1 MHTQFDSADGTRL
14 TRVRGRWLQTD
25 ARALTVVLASLT
37 AGVALTWLRW
47 GNPLIDCG
55 REMNQPLR
63 LLRGERLYGDISHFY
78 GPLAPVLNAALY
90 RVAGISLD
98 TLRGAGLA
106 ATLVILA
113 VTYWLGR
120 RLMGRPAA
128 TLSAL
133 SVTWLCAL
141 APAGNYILPYAYA
154 AVYGTALSL
163 LALAVGIAGLRS
175 GRASALFASGL
186 LTALAFLAKTEMGV
200 AALAGGLACVLLAGS
215 RSRRTAAARV
225 TAFLVPAV
233 GLPVAVYFWYAGQV
247 GWTPLL
253 DEGHLLYQNLSA
265 PIVIFNQRMFGLD
278 QPGRSLLLMVA
289 AALRLAFL
297 ASLLA
302 WWALRRQA
310 AADVRLTRWTLGLAG
325 AVIASLSIVGWQ
337 GGPYLAAPLLL
348 LALIAYHGRRV
359 WRRLI
364 STGRA
369 RGRAAVA
376 VVTSIFALASLA
388 RMVLRVRSGGS
399 YASYLLPVAVVL
411 FTYAWCALV
420 PAWLPS
426 SSSRRFMRQAGLVL
440 LSGWVLVSAGLT
452 VYRYRTQETAVL
464 ATPRGTMLTTP
475 ATQRAFAE
483 AKSFINAHTRPG
495 EAVAI
500 VPEGTSLLF
509 FSERRNP
516 LHEEIAVPGCLD
528 EDRAIATLAA
538 RPVALVLVANRG
550 TPEYGPA
557 RFGVDYAQRLMA
569 SIRERFVLC
578 GQLGAGVPV
587 ESLAF
592 TAYCPR

>member
-1 MHTQFDSADGTRL
+1 MQTLSESAERTL
-14 TRVRGRWLQTD
+14 PARVCRRWLQTD
-25 ARALTVVLASLT
+25 VHALTVVCASLA
-37 AGVALTWLRW
+37 AGVALTWQRW
-47 GNPLIDCG
+47 GSPLIDCG

-63 LLRGERLYGDISHFY
+63 LLRGERLYGDISHIY
-78 GPLAPVLNAALY
+78 GPLAPVLNAGLY
-90 RVAGISLD
+90 RVVGVSLD
-98 TLRGAGLA
+98 TLRGAGLG

-113 VTYWLGR
+113 ATYWLGR
-120 RLMGRPAA
+120 RLMGRAAA
-128 TLSAL
+128 TLAAL

-163 LALAVGIAGLRS
+163 LALAVGISGLKS
-175 GRASALFASGL
+175 GRALAPFASGL
-186 LTALAFLAKTEMGV
+186 LTALAFLAKTEMGA
-200 AALAGGLACVLLAGS
+200 AALTGGLACVLLAGS
-215 RSRRTAAARV
+215 RSSRAAAARAA
-225 TAFLVPAV
+225 TFLIPAV

-253 DEGHLLYQNLSA
+253 NEGHLLYQNLSA

-278 QPGRSLLLMVA
+278 QPGRSLLLMIAV
-289 AALRLAFL
+289 ALRLAFL
-297 ASLLA
+297 ASFLT
-302 WWALRRQA
+302 WWALGRHA
-310 AADVRLTRWTLGLAG
+310 AADVRLTRWTLGWAG
-325 AVIASLSIVGWQ
+325 AVIATSSIVGWQ
-337 GGPYLAAPLLL
+337 GGPYLAVPLLL

-364 STGRA
+364 SAGRA

-388 RMVLRVRSGGS
+388 RMALRVRSGGS
-399 YASYLLPVAVVL
+399 YASYLLPAAVVL
-411 FTYAWCALV
+411 FTYAWCALI

-426 SSSRRFMRQAGLVL
+426 SSGRRFMRQAGLVL

-452 VYRYRTQETAVL
+452 VYRYRTLHTAVL

-475 ATQRAFAE
+475 VMQRAFAE
-483 AKSFINAHTRPG
+483 AMSFINAHTRPG

-516 LHEEIAVPGCLD
+516 LHEEIAVPGFLD

-538 RPVALVLVANRG
+538 KPVALVLIANRG